1 MKLIKETEESLNF
14 DTLNERD
21 KKVIKEVIKFLKE
34 EKNLNKDIEKS
45 IHLKFK
51 LKDVPKFNIDNS
63 NFLRH
68 VKKLNLFY
76 NESGF
81 LREGKHPNIVEYPI
95 IAVQTEIRNFEK
107 LYASIVEESLKLKI
121 K

>member
-1 MKLIKETEESLNF
+1 MKLIKEIEESFNF

-45 IHLKFK
+45 IHLKFQ
-51 LKDVPKFNIDNS
+51 LKNVPKFNIDNS

-76 NESGF
+76 NQDF
-81 LREGKHPNIVEYPI
+81 
-95 IAVQTEIRNFEK
+95 
-107 LYASIVEESLKLKI
+107 
-121 K
+121 

>member
-1 MKLIKETEESLNF
+1 MIKSNVNNPRLRFPNF
-14 DTLNERD
+14 KDD
-21 KKVIKEVIKFLKE
+21 WKKFQ
-34 EKNLNKDIEKS
+34 
-45 IHLKFK
+45 
-51 LKDVPKFNIDNS
+51 LKDVPKFNTDNS

-76 NESGF
+76 TESGF
-81 LREGKHPNIVEYPI
+81 LREGRYPNIVEYPI

-107 LYASIVEESLKLKI
+107 LYASIAEESLKLKI

>member
-1 MKLIKETEESLNF
+1 MKLIKEVEQPF
-14 DTLNERD
+14 DFGTLSQRD
-21 KKVIKEVIKFLKE
+21 KKVIQEVIKFLKE
-34 EKNLNKDIEKS
+34 EKNLDKDMEKS
-45 IHLKFK
+45 LHLKFE

-81 LREGKHPNIVEYPI
+81 LREGRYPNIVEYPI

-107 LYASIVEESLKLKI
+107 LYASIFEESLKSKI